1 MVRIGCMHMSVS
13 EEAYST
19 DATPIRF
26 IRKPKSITYS
36 GYDIIRKPSFYTTEY
51 KVIAMPIDTFV
62 CLANNSIN
70 QTTQDFDYKGL
81 DIDWTAVPISNS
93 IIGQGHIVPYIAG
106 FMTSDLWAGTVNHY
120 YDVE

>member
-70 QTTQDFDYKGL
+70 QTTQDL
-81 DIDWTAVPISNS
+81 TIRDWILIEQLSQYLIQLLGKDT
-93 IIGQGHIVPYIAG
+93 
-106 FMTSDLWAGTVNHY
+106 
-120 YDVE
+120 